1 MNSIPYLIL
10 VVFLLFLYLNES
22 KKITIVSVKNAR
34 KLSFATL
41 LIFIGLRGHIY
52 SDFINYY
59 TFFENIPNI
68 FDITTS
74 IFTDWLFEPGFI
86 LYSSIIKAFV
96 PNYFGWVFVNT
107 FIDLLVF
114 RYVFKR
120 YTNSEI
126 LPLIFFLAFNGLYI
140 EFNLYR
146 NVKAIDLFLLS
157 LPFLEKRKCLPYMIL
172 NMIGMTFHS
181 SSIVFLPLY
190 FVLGKEIPR
199 YIRWIGIIIANVIFL
214 LQFSII
220 SDFLNSLSLFQSMS
234 FYDKLSGHIEN
245 SEAGQ
250 NISFGYIERTFS
262 ILTFTLLYN
271 KLVKQSRS
279 NIIFYNCFW
288 LFYVS
293 FLCFYEVQVLVD
305 RIPTLFIFSYWILY
319 PNILNLKF
327 NVRQLI
333 CLSSFLLVFMKV
345 FLSNNIPPAKYDNL
359 LFGIEDYHTRKSLY
373 ENFADQ

>member
-10 VVFLLFLYLNES
+10 VFFLFFLYLNES
-22 KKITIVSVKNAR
+22 KKITIISVKNAR
-34 KLSFATL
+34 KLSFVTL

-59 TFFENIPNI
+59 TFFEYLPNI
-68 FDITTS
+68 FDLTPST
-74 IFTDWLFEPGFI
+74 FTDWLFEPGFI
-86 LYSSIIKAFV
+86 LYSSIIKTIV

-107 FIDLLVF
+107 LIDLLVF
-114 RYVFKR
+114 RYIFKR
-120 YTNSEI
+120 YTCSEI
-126 LPLIFFLAFNGLYI
+126 LPFIFFLAFNGLYI

-157 LPFLEKRKCLPYMIL
+157 LPFLENRKCLPYMLL
-172 NMIGMTFHS
+172 NIIGTTFHS
-181 SSIVFLPLY
+181 SSIVFIPLY
-190 FVLGKEIPR
+190 FILGKEIPR

-214 LQFSII
+214 LQFSVI
-220 SDFLNSLSLFQSMS
+220 SDFLNSLSFFQSMS

-245 SEAGQ
+245 SEAEQ

-262 ILTFTLLYN
+262 IFTFTLLYD

-305 RIPTLFIFSYWILY
+305 RIPTLFMFSYWILY
-319 PNILNLKF
+319 PNILGLKF

-333 CLSSFLLVFMKV
+333 YLSSFLLVFMKV

-359 LFGIEDYHTRKSLY
+359 LLGIEDYNTRKSIY
-373 ENFADQ
+373 EDFADR